1 MYEKIT
7 LYTKQGV
14 KFRQWSVWTEGAEV
28 IVEHGQLGGKLTQK
42 RYTAEPKN
50 VGRANAT
57 TAEEQAIQEADAK
70 VAKQLKTG
78 YYYTIEEAT
87 DHVEFTPMKA
97 QNSDDYKHK
106 LKFPCYIQPK
116 LNGCFG
122 YNTRILTLDGY
133 KTIGD
138 IVSNKLSVKV
148 ASYNEATE
156 TVEYKK
162 VINWFNNGLKKKEE
176 WLLFNGKQKVTK
188 NHKFFSGGTWVEAEN
203 IDGELFGINPKFN
216 AIVAGMLL
224 GDSVANMEKRR
235 QTTGEVHSW
244 RLSFST
250 SESDEKFGEGK
261 TKLLDGISWKVGE
274 RVSGY
279 GKPVKY
285 FCSQALSSSPFD
297 ISIFYVTDRSSAN
310 YGRRVENIDTQRLK
324 EIFDDETL
332 LLWYMDDGSLHFNNG
347 NPDTPR
353 IFISVARYSDETIK
367 GFVKIF
373 TDLYKVTPNFGKY
386 GKDKRLSFS
395 TVDTCYLLM
404 RLSKLAEDLCERKFP
419 RNLKLGKMQQQ
430 SMFCNVPNTVGNTY
444 SRGSDDS
451 FYEAFDIEVEDNHNY
466 FAEGVLVHNC
476 RMMIDKDGNAWSK
489 QGEPLEFP
497 KHWKSVKEAA
507 IMFGGLDG
515 EVYAGLESEGGLSL
529 QQIISAF
536 RKANKDSPKLKLY
549 VYDVPLANK
558 PFRERAISLMQ
569 VIHEPFAEIEVVE
582 THLVKS
588 FEDAVKRTKEF
599 VSLGYEGA
607 ILRNQEGMYEF
618 GKRSYDLQK
627 LKFRLDAE
635 AVVVSVTQDKNGDGV
650 LLCQAINGKQTGVQF
665 ECLMRKDAD
674 PEINYRKYSNAL
686 LLIGKAITYE
696 YEELSD
702 KGIPTKPVSVAV
714 REMVGNEGRY

>member
-7 LYTKQGV
+7 LYTKQGL

-70 VAKQLKTG
+70 VVKQLKSG
-78 YYYTIEEAT
+78 YYYTIEEAA

-106 LKFPCYIQPK
+106 LVFPCYIQPK
-116 LNGCFG
+116 LNG
-122 YNTRILTLDGY
+122 
-133 KTIGD
+133 
-138 IVSNKLSVKV
+138 
-148 ASYNEATE
+148 
-156 TVEYKK
+156 
-162 VINWFNNGLKKKEE
+162 
-176 WLLFNGKQKVTK
+176 
-188 NHKFFSGGTWVEAEN
+188 
-203 IDGELFGINPKFN
+203 
-216 AIVAGMLL
+216 
-224 GDSVANMEKRR
+224 
-235 QTTGEVHSW
+235 
-244 RLSFST
+244 
-250 SESDEKFGEGK
+250 
-261 TKLLDGISWKVGE
+261 
-274 RVSGY
+274 
-279 GKPVKY
+279 
-285 FCSQALSSSPFD
+285 
-297 ISIFYVTDRSSAN
+297 
-310 YGRRVENIDTQRLK
+310 QRL
-324 EIFDDETL
+324 
-332 LLWYMDDGSLHFNNG
+332 
-347 NPDTPR
+347 
-353 IFISVARYSDETIK
+353 
-367 GFVKIF
+367 
-373 TDLYKVTPNFGKY
+373 
-386 GKDKRLSFS
+386 
-395 TVDTCYLLM
+395 
-404 RLSKLAEDLCERKFP
+404 
-419 RNLKLGKMQQQ
+419 
-430 SMFCNVPNTVGNTY
+430 
-444 SRGSDDS
+444 
-451 FYEAFDIEVEDNHNY
+451 
-466 FAEGVLVHNC
+466 
-476 RMMIDKDGNAWSK
+476 MIDKDGNAWSK

-497 KHWKSVKEAA
+497 KHWENVKEAA

-536 RKANKDSPKLKLY
+536 RKQNKDSPKLKLH

-569 VIHEPFAEIEVVE
+569 VINKPFAEIEVVE

-588 FEDAVKRTKEF
+588 FEDAVERTKEF
-599 VSLGYEGA
+599 VRLGYEGA

-674 PEINYRKYSNAL
+674 SEINYRKYSNAL

-702 KGIPTKPVSVAV
+702 KDVPTKPVAVAL
-714 REMVGNEGRY
+714 REMIGNEGRY